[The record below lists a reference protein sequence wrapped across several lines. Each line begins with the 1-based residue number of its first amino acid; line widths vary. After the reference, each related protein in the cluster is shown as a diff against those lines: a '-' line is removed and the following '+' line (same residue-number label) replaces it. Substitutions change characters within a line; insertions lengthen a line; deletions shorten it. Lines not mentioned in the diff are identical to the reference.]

1 MPSHRPA
8 FRSRAPSV
16 ARGITH
22 LGDERV
28 HRIHVAC
35 IYLVARCKLG
45 SDLSRHHRAIGAAQ
59 HVKDTATAPVLIDLV
74 FVVLGFGFAES
85 GYALLKTGVLLHRSA
100 TGLAFGEAVFFPVR
114 PQPGPGLLGPRTRT
128 KALPRGPKLI
138 LPAAKSATKD
148 VMIRR
153 SSVGP

>member
-16 ARGITH
+16 REGITH

-59 HVKDTATAPVLIDLV
+59 HVKDTATASFLIGLV
-74 FVVLGFGFAES
+74 FVALGLGFGDR
-85 GYALLKTGVLLHRSA
+85 GYAL
-100 TGLAFGEAVFFPVR
+100 
-114 PQPGPGLLGPRTRT
+114 
-128 KALPRGPKLI
+128 
-138 LPAAKSATKD
+138 
-148 VMIRR
+148 
-153 SSVGP
+153 